1 MNDLLAGF
9 AVALGANN
17 LFYCFVGVLLGTI
30 AGILPGLG
38 PLTTIAILLPVTY
51 KMDVTSSIIMLS
63 GIYYGVAY
71 GGTVTS
77 VLMRVPGE
85 TSSTVTCLDGYEMAR
100 NGRAG
105 AALGIAA
112 FSSFIAGTLSI
123 FAMSIISQPVA
134 KLVFAF
140 GPAEYAMLML
150 SALIVVTYFSGGSL
164 ARSLLMVA
172 FGLLLGTVGSDPLV
186 MTPRLTF
193 GLLSLAGGID
203 LVALAIGLF
212 AFPEILAL
220 ALRKPETLR
229 VIPPPSGLLG
239 FLPSRD
245 EARRS
250 VAPTIRGTVLGFFVG
265 LLPGGGAA
273 MASFLSYALERW
285 FHKRPADFGRGAV
298 EGVAGPEAANN
309 AGVQGA
315 LVPLLL
321 MGLPAN
327 PTTAML
333 LGGFLIHGVTP
344 GPMIIQKQPEIFWGI
359 VTSMYVGN
367 VLLLILNLPLIGFFV
382 RILLVPRAYLA
393 TGILILCFIGLY
405 STSGNPVDVLVAS
418 VLGFVGYVLRRHG
431 FDLSI
436 VVLAFVLGP
445 LLERSARQA
454 LSISDGSL
462 AIFVQSPISIGLALV
477 SVTALLAALWPGRK
491 PVSTGIDGVSDRQG
505 SGEGA

>member
-1 MNDLLAGF
+1 MDHLLAGF
-9 AVALGANN
+9 AVALGPNN
-17 LFYCFVGVLLGTI
+17 LFYCFVGVLLGTV

-38 PLTTIAILLPVTY
+38 PLTTIAILLPMTY

-100 NGRAG
+100 KGRAG

-112 FSSFIAGTLSI
+112 CSSFIAGTVGVV
-123 FAMSIISQPVA
+123 AMSIISQPVTN
-134 KLVFAF
+134 LIFAF

-150 SALIVVTYFSGGSL
+150 SALIVVTYFSGGAL
-164 ARSLLMVA
+164 ARSLLMAA

-193 GLLSLAGGID
+193 GSLTLAGGID

-212 AFPEILAL
+212 ALPEILAL

-239 FLPSRD
+239 FVPSRD
-245 EARRS
+245 EAGRS
-250 VAPTIRGTVLGFFVG
+250 IAPTARGTVLGFCVG

-273 MASFLSYALERW
+273 MASFLAYALERW
-285 FHKRPADFGRGAV
+285 LSRRPAEFGRGAV
-298 EGVAGPEAANN
+298 EAVAGPEAANN

-333 LGGFLIHGVTP
+333 LGGFLIHDVTP
-344 GPMIIQKQPEIFWGI
+344 GPMIIQKQPEMFWGI
-359 VTSMYVGN
+359 VASMYIGN

-393 TGILILCFIGLY
+393 TAILVLCLVGLY
-405 STSGNPVDVLVAS
+405 SANGNPVDVLVAC

-462 AIFVQSPISIGLALV
+462 AIFVQSPISITLALV
-477 SVTALLAALWPGRK
+477 SASALVAGIWPRRKVAAIESPGM
-491 PVSTGIDGVSDRQG
+491 PAGHG
-505 SGEGA
+505 SREGT